1 MALQAHTVMD
11 IKDWTLHRAIEVKVP
26 WLRAVPARQEWI
38 LPLKKLVH
46 FFLGPWLLVCQ
57 FIDIS
62 NQMET
67 TGELSNI
74 ERIFLYNGPLYKF
87 FCSTFDTS
95 PVDSIWLE
103 MSVNWHNKSQGP
115 NKNVFILKEGDFTHV
130 LLTLLVIRVV
140 LLLTFYGVLNRLI
153 SQLYISYEECLI
165 FETFYRIYTKGRS
178 FNIFK

>member
-1 MALQAHTVMD
+1 MD

-103 MSVNWHNKSQGP
+103 MSVNWHTKSQGP
-115 NKNVFILKEGDFTHV
+115 KKNLLIFLGEGFTPAS
-130 LLTLLVIRVV
+130 LALLVIRV
-140 LLLTFYGVLNRLI
+140 LLLQWLYGVSNPL
-153 SQLYISYEECLI
+153 CP
-165 FETFYRIYTKGRS
+165 
-178 FNIFK
+178 